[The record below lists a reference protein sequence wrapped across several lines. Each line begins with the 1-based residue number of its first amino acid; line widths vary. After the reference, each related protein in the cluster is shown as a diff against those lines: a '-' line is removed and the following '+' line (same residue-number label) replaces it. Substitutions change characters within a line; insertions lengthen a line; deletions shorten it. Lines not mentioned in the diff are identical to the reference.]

1 MCGGGGGGDYAAQA
15 RADEAARQ
23 GRIREG
29 MGRIDAAFQGFNDA
43 FYKGRENAYT
53 NYANPQLDQQFKTQQ
68 NNLAY
73 NLARSGLTASSEAS
87 RNAAELQRQY
97 NLGRS
102 TIAGEARN
110 QANQARQSVE
120 QNRSEL
126 VSQLNATGDTQQ
138 AANASLSRAN
148 MLVQQPGFSP
158 LGQIFQNTT
167 GLLGNAAQAGMYDKD
182 APGLSA
188 YGFPRS
194 SGGKSSTSIVK
205 TG

>member
-23 GRIREG
+23 ARIREG
-29 MGRIDAAFQGFNDA
+29 MGRIDQAFQGFNDA
-43 FYKGRENAYT
+43 FYKTRSDAYS
-53 NYANPQLDQQFKTQQ
+53 NYANPQLDQQFKQQQ
-68 NNLAY
+68 NALAY
-73 NLARSGLTASSEAS
+73 NLARNGLTASSEAS
-87 RNAAELQRQY
+87 RNAGELQRQY

-102 TIAGEARN
+102 TIAGEAQN
-110 QANQARQSVE
+110 QANQARQQVE

-138 AANASLSRAN
+138 AANSSLTRAN
-148 MLVQQPGFSP
+148 MLTQTPGFSP

-167 GLLGNAAQAGMYDKD
+167 GLLGNAAQASMWDKD

-188 YGFPRS
+188 YGFS
-194 SGGKSSTSIVK
+194 KSGGGKSSSIVK
-205 TG
+205 TS